1 MHTTTNNNPHVQALV
16 ATANNLETWLDTPAM
31 LIEVPREEWLEET
44 EGANEW
50 AEALLEDLDMVTE
63 TLYELGLHAEP
74 DQGDR
79 FDRDS
84 VIWVTWED

>member
-31 LIEVPREEWLEET
+31 LLEVSREVWLEEM
-44 EGANEW
+44 EGAAEW
-50 AEALLEDLDMVTE
+50 GASLIEDMDMVVQA
-63 TLYELGLHAEP
+63 LYELGLHAEP

-84 VIWVTWED
+84 VIWVAWED